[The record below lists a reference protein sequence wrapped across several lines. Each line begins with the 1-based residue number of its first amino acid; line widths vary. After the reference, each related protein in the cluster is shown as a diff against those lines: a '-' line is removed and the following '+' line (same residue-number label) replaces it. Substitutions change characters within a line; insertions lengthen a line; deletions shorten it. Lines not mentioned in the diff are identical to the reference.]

1 MANRTSYINDAM
13 NVDLE
18 MGVRITLKSV
28 SLDTKFM
35 FAKNDLKPI
44 SFSSSSATTEVVTI
58 DIVVSGGGGI
68 KKLG

>member
-18 MGVRITLKSV
+18 MGVRNTIKPIF
-28 SLDTKFM
+28 LDTKFVT
-35 FAKNDLKPI
+35 AKNYLKSI
-44 SFSSSSATTEVVTI
+44 SFSSSTTEVVTI

>member
-18 MGVRITLKSV
+18 GKVRISLPPIL
-28 SLDTKFM
+28 LDTKFV

-44 SFSSSSATTEVVTI
+44 SLSSSTTEVVTI
-58 DIVVSGGGGI
+58 DIVVSGSGGI